1 MTWRAAGEFHRPS
14 QPLKM
19 SPNCPAAINF
29 CLIPFKTTA
38 ALPGLPQQLLCCLEE
53 PNPRGLIARS
63 SRSVRATQRDSCAKL
78 HSVSPECSSTIPAM
92 NNGDIGSGSRAAP
105 VRASKAGP
113 TKSDIDPYVMEL
125 LEKIDAGKTILQ
137 FRKDAKIFSQG
148 DSAEGIY
155 FIQTGKVKI
164 TVVSAAGKE
173 AVLAVLGPRGF
184 LGEGCLVGQSLR
196 ISTATAIQSS
206 TLVRIE
212 RRAMLRSLHAQPELS
227 EKFTASLLA
236 RNIDLEEDLCD
247 QLFNHSE
254 KRLARVLLKL
264 ARFGQHDALLAAKM
278 PRMSHE
284 TLAEMV
290 GTTRSRVSH
299 FMNKFRKLG
308 LIDYHN
314 GDITVRAELLTDVV
328 LHD

>member
-1 MTWRAAGEFHRPS
+1 MKTGDSGEESALGRSRKAA
-14 QPLKM
+14 QP
-19 SPNCPAAINF
+19 
-29 CLIPFKTTA
+29 
-38 ALPGLPQQLLCCLEE
+38 
-53 PNPRGLIARS
+53 
-63 SRSVRATQRDSCAKL
+63 
-78 HSVSPECSSTIPAM
+78 
-92 NNGDIGSGSRAAP
+92 GSD
-105 VRASKAGP
+105 V
-113 TKSDIDPYVMEL
+113 DPYVMDL
-125 LEKIDAGKTILQ
+125 LERIDAGKTILRL
-137 FRKDAKIFSQG
+137 RKDAKVFSQG
-148 DSAEGIY
+148 DQAESIY

-173 AVLAVLGPRGF
+173 AVLTVLGPRGF
-184 LGEGCLVGQSLR
+184 LGEGCLVGQTVR

-206 TLVRIE
+206 TVFRIE
-212 RRAMLRSLHAQPELS
+212 RRAMLRALHAQPELS

-236 RNIDLEEDLCD
+236 RNIDLEGDLCD

-264 ARFGQHDALLAAKM
+264 ARFGQHDPQPAAKM
-278 PRMSHE
+278 SRMSHE
-284 TLAEMV
+284 TLSEMV

-314 GDITVRAELLTDVV
+314 GEITVRAELLTDVV